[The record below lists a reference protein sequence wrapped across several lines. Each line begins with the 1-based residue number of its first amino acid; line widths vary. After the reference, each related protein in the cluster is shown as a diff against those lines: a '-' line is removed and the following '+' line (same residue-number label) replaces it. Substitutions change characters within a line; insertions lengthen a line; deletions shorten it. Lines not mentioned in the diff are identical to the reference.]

1 MMKYLL
7 AGLTFL
13 FAKNAWA
20 CPFCETGGKET
31 ALFILTILGL
41 FGIAAG
47 IVLVAFYRSG
57 AFRRDGGAEFHVLH
71 AEGWRKEA
79 QDE

>member
-1 MMKYLL
+1 MRYVLV
-7 AGLTFL
+7 GLTFL
-13 FAKNAWA
+13 FAESAWA
-20 CPFCETGGKET
+20 CPFCETGGEET

-41 FGIAAG
+41 FAVAAA

-57 AFRRDGGAEFHVLH
+57 AFRKDGGAEFHVLQ
-71 AEGWRKEA
+71 AEGWRKEV